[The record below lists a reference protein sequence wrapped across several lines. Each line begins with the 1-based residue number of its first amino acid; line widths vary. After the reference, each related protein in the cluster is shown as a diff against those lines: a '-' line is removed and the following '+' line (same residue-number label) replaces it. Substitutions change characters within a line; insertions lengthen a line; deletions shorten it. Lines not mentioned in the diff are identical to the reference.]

1 MSILNIKCKYII
13 KSILDIIE
21 SKKLLKIIQYNKQ
34 LQEIS
39 NKSINNY
46 IELYSTIEIELTL
59 VSNIKEKEKEKEN
72 IFINFYPS
80 TKPYTHIY
88 FNNSKE
94 ESQRNYITKD
104 DKFRNVKIV
113 IDNSVKSLSFLFN
126 NCTCIKKIKFTKFC
140 IKDINDMMSLFKE
153 CISLKEINFSH
164 PDTSNVT
171 NMSYMFDNC
180 KSLKSLDLSKFN
192 TSKVTLMK
200 ECFLFVLL

>member
-59 VSNIKEKEKEKEN
+59 VSNIKEKEKEN

-140 IKDINDMMSLFKE
+140 IKDINDMMSLFE
-153 CISLKEINFSH
+153 DCSSLKEIDFSH
-164 PDTSNVT
+164 FDTSNVT

>member
-1 MSILNIKCKYII
+1 MSILNIKFKYII

-59 VSNIKEKEKEKEN
+59 VSNIKEKEN

-113 IDNSVKSLSFLFN
+113 IDNSVKSLSFLFKE
-126 NCTCIKKIKFTKFC
+126 CKCIKK
-140 IKDINDMMSLFKE
+140 
-153 CISLKEINFSH
+153 
-164 PDTSNVT
+164 
-171 NMSYMFDNC
+171 
-180 KSLKSLDLSKFN
+180 
-192 TSKVTLMK
+192 
-200 ECFLFVLL
+200 